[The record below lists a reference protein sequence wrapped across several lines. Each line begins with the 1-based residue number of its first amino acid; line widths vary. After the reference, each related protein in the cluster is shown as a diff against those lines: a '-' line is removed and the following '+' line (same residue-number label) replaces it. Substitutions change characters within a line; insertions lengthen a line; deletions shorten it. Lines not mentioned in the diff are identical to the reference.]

1 MQEIAPGVMVATEFR
16 RITVGAV
23 ATGDGIVCIDV
34 PPYPDDARAWKAAL
48 QERYVQPVRV
58 VVVTDA
64 HRDRLLGLHWFEGAQ
79 LIAHDAAFEAM
90 RLLPNSFVEQAADTL
105 ATNSEERAGFA
116 GVRLR
121 MPWITFSERMVVYV
135 NDYPVSLVSMP
146 GPTPGNIWAHLPE
159 QRVIFTG
166 DSVVIGQHPYMAQ
179 VQSKKWLNSLSVL
192 RRPRF
197 PAQMIVPGRGP
208 VTDKESTRAISDFLR
223 YVRRRVYRLYRT
235 GRPRADIANLVPG
248 LLGQFPIPPG
258 QNEEV
263 QRRLKAGLERIYDEF
278 RQDEDNH

>member
-48 QERYVQPVRV
+48 QERYVQPIRV

-79 LIAHDAAFEAM
+79 LIAHDAAFEVM
-90 RLLPNSFVEQAADTL
+90 RLLPNSFVDQAADSL
-105 ATNSEERAGFA
+105 AANSEERAAFA

-121 MPWITFSERMVVYV
+121 MPWTTFNERMVVYV

-197 PAQMIVPGRGP
+197 PAQVIVPGRGP

-235 GRPRADIANLVPG
+235 GRPRADIANLIPG
-248 LLGQFPIPPG
+248 LLGQFPILPG